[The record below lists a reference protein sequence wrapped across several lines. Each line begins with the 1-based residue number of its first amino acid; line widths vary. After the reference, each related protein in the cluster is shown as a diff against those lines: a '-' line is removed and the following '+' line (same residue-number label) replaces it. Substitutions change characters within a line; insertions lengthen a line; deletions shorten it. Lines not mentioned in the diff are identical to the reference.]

1 MKTIC
6 QVVFV
11 FFVIIFTVS
20 YVWAFGEEGPS
31 KYGKWIEGR
40 VTYGDGSKCG
50 KCCSISV
57 ETENGF
63 SKEGCTDSDGYYKI
77 YVASDYAK
85 AVYFRGS
92 KVWSGSKRTKGGANI
107 NIRAK

>member
-1 MKTIC
+1 MKKLPLVILGLCLTT
-6 QVVFV
+6 VVANL
-11 FFVIIFTVS
+11 S
-20 YVWAFGEEGPS
+20 WGYGEGPS
-31 KYGKWIEGR
+31 DSGRWIYGR

-63 SKEGCTDSDGYYKI
+63 SKEGCTDDSGNYKI
-77 YVASDYAK
+77 YVASSYAR

-92 KVWSGSKRTKGGANI
+92 RVWSGSNKTKGGTRI
-107 NIRAK
+107 DIRAR